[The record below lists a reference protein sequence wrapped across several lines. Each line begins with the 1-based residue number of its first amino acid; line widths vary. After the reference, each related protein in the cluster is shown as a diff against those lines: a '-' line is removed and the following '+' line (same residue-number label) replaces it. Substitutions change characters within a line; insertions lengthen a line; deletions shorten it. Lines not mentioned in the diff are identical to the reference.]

1 MAKKRAFASDDDAP
15 KAKLDKKAFKT
26 LLGIYKFM
34 MPYKGYFSLGLLCLF
49 SSSFIM
55 LAFPEYT
62 GKLLDSAFKTEKTG
76 DLNNIA
82 LTLIGILVI
91 QGFFSFFR
99 IYLFSQVSER
109 SMSDLRNALYKKFM
123 TLPMTFFDKKR
134 TGELMSR
141 ITADIELLHDTFSI
155 TLAEFFRQLIILIA
169 GIVLLF
175 FKSAQ
180 LTLFMLAIVPVLMVG
195 AMFFGKYIR
204 KISKTVQDELA
215 KSNIIVEETLQGIAT
230 VKSFV
235 NEYFE
240 VGRYAESQKTVV
252 ALALK
257 SANYRGLFVSFIIFT
272 LFGAI
277 VAVLWFGTGLVAD
290 KVLTFGELTTFIIY
304 TMFIA
309 GSIGGLG
316 DIYGQIQKA
325 IGASERILEIIEQK
339 SENTASEKVKNV
351 FSPQNTSVRFE
362 HVSFSY
368 PTRSD
373 VEVLKGIHFEA
384 KSGEKLALVGYSGS
398 GKSTTVQLLMRF
410 YEPTGGRILV
420 GGENIDT
427 LSLAEYR
434 SLFAVV
440 PQEVLLFGGTVREN
454 IAYGDTD
461 ASEEQ
466 IREAARKANAL
477 QFIEGFPEGFD
488 TLVGERGVK
497 LSGGQ
502 RQRIAIARAVL
513 KNPKILILD
522 EATSSL
528 DAESEALVQEAL
540 EELMKNRTTIIIA
553 HRLATI
559 RRADKI
565 LVMNAGEIVE
575 NGTHESLIAKKG
587 IYGQL
592 VNLQTL
598 ETQPA

>member
-1 MAKKRAFASDDDAP
+1 
-15 KAKLDKKAFKT
+15 
-26 LLGIYKFM
+26 
-34 MPYKGYFSLGLLCLF
+34 
-49 SSSFIM
+49 
-55 LAFPEYT
+55 
-62 GKLLDSAFKTEKTG
+62 
-76 DLNNIA
+76 
-82 LTLIGILVI
+82 
-91 QGFFSFFR
+91 
-99 IYLFSQVSER
+99 
-109 SMSDLRNALYKKFM
+109 
-123 TLPMTFFDKKR
+123 
-134 TGELMSR
+134 
-141 ITADIELLHDTFSI
+141 
-155 TLAEFFRQLIILIA
+155 
-169 GIVLLF
+169 
-175 FKSAQ
+175 
-180 LTLFMLAIVPVLMVG
+180 
-195 AMFFGKYIR
+195 
-204 KISKTVQDELA
+204 
-215 KSNIIVEETLQGIAT
+215 
-230 VKSFV
+230 
-235 NEYFE
+235 
-240 VGRYAESQKTVV
+240 
-252 ALALK
+252 
-257 SANYRGLFVSFIIFT
+257 
-272 LFGAI
+272 
-277 VAVLWFGTGLVAD
+277 
-290 KVLTFGELTTFIIY
+290 
-304 TMFIA
+304 
-309 GSIGGLG
+309 
-316 DIYGQIQKA
+316 
-325 IGASERILEIIEQK
+325 
-339 SENTASEKVKNV
+339 
-351 FSPQNTSVRFE
+351 
-362 HVSFSY
+362 
-368 PTRSD
+368 
-373 VEVLKGIHFEA
+373 
-384 KSGEKLALVGYSGS
+384 
-398 GKSTTVQLLMRF
+398 MRF

>member
-1 MAKKRAFASDDDAP
+1 
-15 KAKLDKKAFKT
+15 
-26 LLGIYKFM
+26 
-34 MPYKGYFSLGLLCLF
+34 
-49 SSSFIM
+49 
-55 LAFPEYT
+55 
-62 GKLLDSAFKTEKTG
+62 
-76 DLNNIA
+76 
-82 LTLIGILVI
+82 
-91 QGFFSFFR
+91 
-99 IYLFSQVSER
+99 
-109 SMSDLRNALYKKFM
+109 
-123 TLPMTFFDKKR
+123 
-134 TGELMSR
+134 MSR

-175 FKSAQ
+175 FKSSQ

-235 NEYFE
+235 NEFFE
-240 VGRYAESQKTVV
+240 VGRYADSQKTVV

-277 VAVLWFGTGLVAD
+277 VAVLWFGTGLVAE

-351 FSPQNTSVRFE
+351 FSPKNTSVRFE
-362 HVSFSY
+362 NVSFSY
-368 PTRSD
+368 PTRAD
-373 VEVLKGIHFEA
+373 VEVLKAIHFEA

-410 YEPTGGRILV
+410 YEPSDGRIFV
-420 GGENIDT
+420 GGENISA
-427 LSLAEYR
+427 LPLAEYR

-477 QFIEGFPEGFD
+477 QFIENFPEGFD

-540 EELMKNRTTIIIA
+540 EELMKDRTTIIIA

-575 NGTHESLIAKKG
+575 NGTHESLIAEKG

-592 VNLQTL
+592 VNLQAL

>member
-362 HVSFSY
+362 HISFSY

>member
-1 MAKKRAFASDDDAP
+1 MARRRGFAADDDAP
-15 KAKLDKKAFKT
+15 KAKIDKKAFKT
-26 LLGIYKFM
+26 LLGIYAYM
-34 MPYKGYFSLGLLCLF
+34 MPYRWYFILGLLCLF

-62 GKLLDSAFKTEKTG
+62 GKLLDTAFSPEG
-76 DLNNIA
+76 AGGLNEIA
-82 LTLIGILVI
+82 LSLIGILVV

-109 SMSDLRNALYKKFM
+109 SMSDLRNALYAKFM
-123 TLPMTFFDKKR
+123 TLPMSFFDKKR

-141 ITADIELLHDTFSI
+141 ITSDVELLHDTFSI
-155 TLAEFFRQLIILIA
+155 TLAEFFRQIIILIA
-169 GIVLLF
+169 GIGLLF

-180 LTLFMLAIVPVLMVG
+180 LTVFMLAIVPVLMIG
-195 AMFFGKYIR
+195 ALFFGKFIR

-215 KSNIIVEETLQGIAT
+215 KSNVIVEETLQGIAT
-230 VKSFV
+230 VKAFA
-235 NEYFE
+235 NEFFE
-240 VGRYAESQKTVV
+240 IGRYGRTQKTVV
-252 ALALK
+252 ELALK

-277 VAVLWFGTGLVAD
+277 TAVLWFGTGLVAE

-325 IGASERILEIIEQK
+325 IGASERILEILNDTHESTSREK
-339 SENTASEKVKNV
+339 SASD
-351 FSPQNTSVRFE
+351 FRFDNTSVRFE
-362 HVSFSY
+362 NVRFSY
-368 PTRSD
+368 PTRGD
-373 VEVLKGIHFEA
+373 VEVLKGISFEV
-384 KSGEKLALVGYSGS
+384 KSGEKVALVGYSGS

-410 YEPTGGRILV
+410 YEPSSGKIFV
-420 GGENIDT
+420 GNEDIARLP
-427 LSLAEYR
+427 LSDYR
-434 SLFAVV
+434 NQFAIV
-440 PQEVLLFGGTVREN
+440 PQEVILFGGSIREN
-454 IAYGDTD
+454 IAYGNPD

-466 IREAARKANAL
+466 IKEAARKANAL
-477 QFIEGFPEGFD
+477 QFIETFPEGFE

-502 RQRIAIARAVL
+502 RQRIAIARAIL
-513 KNPKILILD
+513 KDPKILILD

-528 DAESEALVQEAL
+528 DAESEFLVQEAL
-540 EELMKNRTTIIIA
+540 ETLMKNRTTIIIA

-559 RRADKI
+559 KHADKI
-565 LVMNAGEIVE
+565 LVMNNGKVE
-575 NGTHESLIAKKG
+575 EQGTHESLIISGG

-592 VNLQTL
+592 VKLQLL
-598 ETQPA
+598 ETT